1 MDDNQILENI
11 DRLVA
16 EVHRLQARAQEDDGL
31 EADDAMLLVELERER
46 DRCWDLLR
54 QRRAKRDA
62 GLDPDSA
69 EARDAD
75 TVESYRQ

>member
-1 MDDNQILENI
+1 VDDTQILENI
-11 DRLVA
+11 DRLVD

-69 EARDAD
+69 SARDAE